1 MLKGVNSDQLADYR
15 RNNLG
20 FICAIARALVKN
32 PKLLLCDEPTGAADD
47 QQINVQCGY
56 FFGVLLMMLFAYV
69 ISVFVVH
76 GIERESS
83 VIGALYAL
91 GVKRRDLMLHYLT
104 LPVCVTTVAGLIGFG
119 IGISPWGIPTQMADA
134 YAYYSVPQIEVLIPP
149 ILIIY
154 GIIMPPVTAI
164 IVNYFVIRKKLS
176 KTALSLIKNEVK
188 QPKGSNVNLGSM
200 GFISRFRIRQMLRE
214 MRTGI
219 TVIIG
224 MFISL
229 ICLMLSLN
237 TAVLCSNVQIDNV
250 KDTKYE
256 YMYTYKY
263 PTENPPEGGEA
274 AYVKTL
280 KKEILG
286 YNWDINVLG
295 LEEDSKYFDAKV
307 VKGSKN
313 KVAVSSALAQ
323 KYKIKTGDEL
333 ILHDEDAQIDY
344 AFTVENIVQYAPAFY
359 VFMDIEDAR
368 ELFGASKDEYN
379 VVFSDHALSVDS
391 ARLYSIV
398 TKSDIEAS
406 AGIFSDLMRSMVIMI
421 VVISALIFTVVMYLM
436 IKVMIDRSSFSI
448 SLIKVFGFHK
458 KEVRKLY
465 LDGNFFM
472 IAVSAAICLPLSKAI
487 MDQAYP
493 FMVSN
498 VNCGINIA
506 FKPWLWAVL
515 YAAILLLYF
524 VINKA
529 LVGRLNKIV
538 PAEVLKN
545 RE

>member
-1 MLKGVNSDQLADYR
+1 MNSDQLADYR
-15 RNNLG
+15 QNNLG

-56 FFGVLLMMLFAYV
+56 FFGILLMMLFAYV

-134 YAYYSVPQIEVLIPP
+134 YAYYSVPQIEVLITP

-295 LEEDSKYFDAKV
+295 LGEESK
-307 VKGSKN
+307 
-313 KVAVSSALAQ
+313 
-323 KYKIKTGDEL
+323 
-333 ILHDEDAQIDY
+333 
-344 AFTVENIVQYAPAFY
+344 
-359 VFMDIEDAR
+359 
-368 ELFGASKDEYN
+368 
-379 VVFSDHALSVDS
+379 
-391 ARLYSIV
+391 
-398 TKSDIEAS
+398 
-406 AGIFSDLMRSMVIMI
+406 
-421 VVISALIFTVVMYLM
+421 
-436 IKVMIDRSSFSI
+436 
-448 SLIKVFGFHK
+448 
-458 KEVRKLY
+458 Y

>member
-1 MLKGVNSDQLADYR
+1 MNSDQLADYR

-47 QQINVQCGY
+47 QQINVPCGY

-91 GVKRRDLMLHYLT
+91 GVKRKDLMLHYLT

-154 GIIMPPVTAI
+154 GIIMPPVTVI
-164 IVNYFVIRKKLS
+164 IVNYFVICKKLS

-274 AYVKTL
+274 TYVKTL

-436 IKVMIDRSSFSI
+436 MKVMIDRSSFSI

-515 YAAILLLYF
+515 YAAILLLSF

>member
-1 MLKGVNSDQLADYR
+1 
-15 RNNLG
+15 
-20 FICAIARALVKN
+20 
-32 PKLLLCDEPTGAADD
+32 
-47 QQINVQCGY
+47 
-56 FFGVLLMMLFAYV
+56 MMLFAYV

-91 GVKRRDLMLHYLT
+91 GVKRKDLMLHYLT

-154 GIIMPPVTAI
+154 GIIMPPVTVI
-164 IVNYFVIRKKLS
+164 IVNYFVICKKLS

-274 AYVKTL
+274 TYVKTL

-436 IKVMIDRSSFSI
+436 MKVMIDRSSFSI

-515 YAAILLLYF
+515 YAAILLLSF

>member
-1 MLKGVNSDQLADYR
+1 MNSDQLADYR

-20 FICAIARALVKN
+20 FICAIARTLVKN

-91 GVKRRDLMLHYLT
+91 GVKRKDLMLHYLT
-104 LPVCVTTVAGLIGFG
+104 LLVCVTTVAGLIGFG

-263 PTENPPEGGEA
+263 PTENPSEGGEA

-344 AFTVENIVQYAPAFY
+344 AFTVENIVQYTLAFY

-436 IKVMIDRSSFSI
+436 MKVMIDRSSFSI

>member
-91 GVKRRDLMLHYLT
+91 GVKRKDLMLHYLT

-344 AFTVENIVQYAPAFY
+344 AFTVENIVQYTPAFY

-436 IKVMIDRSSFSI
+436 MKVMIDRSSFSI

>member
-1 MLKGVNSDQLADYR
+1 M
-15 RNNLG
+15 
-20 FICAIARALVKN
+20 
-32 PKLLLCDEPTGAADD
+32 
-47 QQINVQCGY
+47 
-56 FFGVLLMMLFAYV
+56 
-69 ISVFVVH
+69 
-76 GIERESS
+76 
-83 VIGALYAL
+83 
-91 GVKRRDLMLHYLT
+91 
-104 LPVCVTTVAGLIGFG
+104 
-119 IGISPWGIPTQMADA
+119 
-134 YAYYSVPQIEVLIPP
+134 
-149 ILIIY
+149 
-154 GIIMPPVTAI
+154 
-164 IVNYFVIRKKLS
+164 IRKKLS

-295 LEEDSKYFDAKV
+295 LGEESKYLDAKV
-307 VKGSKN
+307 VKGSKK
-313 KVAVSSALAQ
+313 KVA
-323 KYKIKTGDEL
+323 
-333 ILHDEDAQIDY
+333 
-344 AFTVENIVQYAPAFY
+344 
-359 VFMDIEDAR
+359 
-368 ELFGASKDEYN
+368 
-379 VVFSDHALSVDS
+379 VDS

-406 AGIFSDLMRSMVIMI
+406 AGIFSDLMRSMVI
-421 VVISALIFTVVMYLM
+421 
-436 IKVMIDRSSFSI
+436 
-448 SLIKVFGFHK
+448 
-458 KEVRKLY
+458 
-465 LDGNFFM
+465 M

-506 FKPWLWAVL
+506 FKPWLWAVIVCSNF
-515 YAAILLLYF
+515 A
-524 VINKA
+524 VIFCDQQSISRQIK
-529 LVGRLNKIV
+529 
-538 PAEVLKN
+538 
-545 RE
+545 

>member
-32 PKLLLCDEPTGAADD
+32 PKLLRCDEPTAAADD

-134 YAYYSVPQIEVLIPP
+134 YAYYSVPQIEVLITP

-436 IKVMIDRSSFSI
+436 MKVMIDRSSFSI

>member
-15 RNNLG
+15 QNNLG

-56 FFGVLLMMLFAYV
+56 FFGILLMMLFAYV

-134 YAYYSVPQIEVLIPP
+134 YAYYSVPP

-436 IKVMIDRSSFSI
+436 MKVMIDRSSFSI

-515 YAAILLLYF
+515 YAAILLLSF

>member
-1 MLKGVNSDQLADYR
+1 
-15 RNNLG
+15 
-20 FICAIARALVKN
+20 
-32 PKLLLCDEPTGAADD
+32 
-47 QQINVQCGY
+47 
-56 FFGVLLMMLFAYV
+56 MMLFAYV

-119 IGISPWGIPTQMADA
+119 IGISPWVIPTQMADA
-134 YAYYSVPQIEVLIPP
+134 YAYYSVPQIEVLITP

-436 IKVMIDRSSFSI
+436 MKVMIDRSSFSI

>member
-1 MLKGVNSDQLADYR
+1 
-15 RNNLG
+15 
-20 FICAIARALVKN
+20 
-32 PKLLLCDEPTGAADD
+32 
-47 QQINVQCGY
+47 
-56 FFGVLLMMLFAYV
+56 MMLFAYV

-91 GVKRRDLMLHYLT
+91 GVKRKDLMLHYLT

-188 QPKGSNVNLGSM
+188 QPKGSNVDLGSM
-200 GFISRFRIRQMLRE
+200 GFVARFRIRQMLRE

-313 KVAVSSALAQ
+313 KVAVSSAIAQ
-323 KYKIKTGDEL
+323 KYNIKTGDEL
-333 ILHDEDAQIDY
+333 ILHDEDEQIDH
-344 AFTVENIVQYAPAFY
+344 AFMVENIVQYAPAFY

-436 IKVMIDRSSFSI
+436 MKVMIDRSAFSI

-472 IAVSAAICLPLSKAI
+472 IAVSAAICLPLSKVI

-498 VNCGINIA
+498 VNCGINIT

-515 YAAILLLYF
+515 YVAILLLYF
-524 VINKA
+524 VINKV

>member
-15 RNNLG
+15 QNNLG

-56 FFGVLLMMLFAYV
+56 FFGILLMMLFAYV

-134 YAYYSVPQIEVLIPP
+134 YAYYSVPQIEVLITP

-274 AYVKTL
+274 TYVKTL

-436 IKVMIDRSSFSI
+436 MKVMIDRSSFSI

-515 YAAILLLYF
+515 YAAILLLSF

>member
-307 VKGSKN
+307 VKGSKK
-313 KVAVSSALAQ
+313 KVA
-323 KYKIKTGDEL
+323 
-333 ILHDEDAQIDY
+333 
-344 AFTVENIVQYAPAFY
+344 
-359 VFMDIEDAR
+359 
-368 ELFGASKDEYN
+368 
-379 VVFSDHALSVDS
+379 VDS

-406 AGIFSDLMRSMVIMI
+406 AGIFSDLMRSMVI
-421 VVISALIFTVVMYLM
+421 
-436 IKVMIDRSSFSI
+436 
-448 SLIKVFGFHK
+448 
-458 KEVRKLY
+458 
-465 LDGNFFM
+465 M

>member
-15 RNNLG
+15 QNNLG

-56 FFGVLLMMLFAYV
+56 FFGILLMMLFAYV

-436 IKVMIDRSSFSI
+436 MKVMIDRSSFSI

-515 YAAILLLYF
+515 YAAILLLSF